1 MFSIFLAIFSKNYL
15 FFLNILLTFSAP
27 EKKITNNSI
36 DLLLE
41 GSVQSLVQNGTQEY
55 FLTKVRNVG
64 MVIYVF
70 NENLWIFTV
79 PGVICHHSY
88 YQFML

>member
-1 MFSIFLAIFSKNYL
+1 MR
-15 FFLNILLTFSAP
+15 
-27 EKKITNNSI
+27 EKITNNSI

-70 NENLWIFTV
+70 NENL
-79 PGVICHHSY
+79 
-88 YQFML
+88 